1 MTQPVP
7 EYPTNVQASN
17 PYQGIDRGLFVI
29 SGPVP
34 KYARVHAARW
44 ESYGPSSGI
53 GRLEYQIMTFTTA
66 PTTPQEYMSGVLAE
80 APDGGQ
86 WFDCLVKGSLLPP
99 IMVEYWARS
108 SYQGY
113 YLNPEVQ
120 VAHLLSAE
128 EKSFNFEQA
137 KGFTATMGR
146 PLKLD
151 GIEFVVTYNQ
161 TFGTPLVR
169 STTTLTLRHGPEGDK
184 KETTLTEFGQ
194 DTFDPVVYALGY
206 LKSLQG

>member
-29 SGPVP
+29 AGPVP
-34 KYARVHAARW
+34 KFARVHAARW

-66 PTTPQEYMSGVLAE
+66 PTTPAEYMAGVLAK
-80 APDGGQ
+80 APDGGE

-99 IMVEYWARS
+99 IVVEYWARQ

-113 YLNPEVQ
+113 FLNPEVQ
-120 VAHLLSAE
+120 GAHLLTAE
-128 EKSFNFEQA
+128 EKSYNFDQA
-137 KGFTATMGR
+137 KAFAKTMGR
-146 PLKLD
+146 PLLLD
-151 GIEFVVTYNQ
+151 EIEFVVTYNQ
-161 TFGTPLVR
+161 TFGTALVR
-169 STTTLTLRHGPEGDK
+169 SSISLTMKYGPEGDK
-184 KETTLTEFGQ
+184 KQAVLTDFSQ
-194 DTFDPVVYALGY
+194 DPFDPVLYSLGY

>member
-29 SGPVP
+29 SGPTP

-66 PTTPQEYMSGVLAE
+66 PTTPEQYMSGVLAE

-99 IMVEYWARS
+99 IMVEYWARQ
-108 SYQGY
+108 SYLGY
-113 YLNPEVQ
+113 YLNTEVQ
-120 VAHLLSAE
+120 TPHLLSDQ
-128 EKSFNFEQA
+128 EKSFNFDQA
-137 KGFTATMGR
+137 KVFTKTMGR
-146 PLKLD
+146 PLLLD
-151 GIEFVVTYNQ
+151 EIEFVVTFNQ
-161 TFGTPLVR
+161 TFGTPLER
-169 STTTLTLRHGPEGDK
+169 SSITLTLKHGPEDDM
-184 KETTLTEFGQ
+184 KETVLTEFGQ
-194 DTFDPVVYALGY
+194 DPFDPVLYALGY